1 MKGFKVVGAVSAAL
15 LFALTGCSKGS
26 GPQSGSGAASAS
38 SGQTYTLSLATWGTS
53 THPQVKIFAHD
64 FMKQVEKDSNGR
76 IKFKFFPDSQMVKEA
91 FVSTAVPGDTV
102 DISLTTTEGWAGR
115 IPDMSATASP
125 VWNLTMQETR
135 DQLVPGKPI
144 FDYFNK
150 KFQSQGAVALA
161 LFDIGPPI
169 FSTTFP
175 LQTPNE
181 VVGKRIRA
189 VSKGT
194 AETLQALGASPVT
207 MSVGDVYSALKL
219 GTVDGAMGGLQGAYG
234 LKHYEVARNVL
245 ATGGVLGTFIHGYVM
260 NKQKFDSLPKDL
272 QDILVKDALAV
283 RNETE
288 DALIKSYPE
297 YLQKMQQGGAKVTE
311 LKKGDPLWNQWS
323 AKLDGLKKKDD
334 QRYSPELIKLLPK

>member
-1 MKGFKVVGAVSAAL
+1 MNGFKVTGAVAAL
-15 LFALTGCSKGS
+15 LLALTGCSKGGTS
-26 GPQSGSGAASAS
+26 QAGGASAS

-115 IPDMSATASP
+115 IPDMSVTASP
-125 VWNLTMQETR
+125 LWNLTMDETR
-135 DQLVPGKPI
+135 DQLVPGKPL

-150 KFQSQGAVALA
+150 KFEAQGAVALA
-161 LFDIGPPI
+161 IFDIGPMI

-175 LQTPNE
+175 MQTPSQLA
-181 VVGKRIRA
+181 GKRIRA

-219 GTVDGAMGGLQGAYG
+219 GTIDGAIGGLQGAYG

-245 ATGGVLGTFIHGYVM
+245 ATNGVIGTFIHGYVM
-260 NKQKFDSLPKDL
+260 NKRKFDSLPKDL
-272 QDILVKDALAV
+272 QDILTTDALKV
-283 RNETE
+283 RNETQ

-297 YLQKMQQGGAKVTE
+297 YLQKMEQGGAKVTR
-311 LKKGDPLWNQWS
+311 LKKGGPLWNQWT
-323 AKLDGLKKKDD
+323 AKLAGLKKKDE
-334 QRYSPELIKLLPK
+334 QRYSPELVKLLPK